1 MSERLTDIRTPKGVV
16 NNPFTL
22 DSGRIP
28 KTLVSGSTAD
38 IQEIIDVFS
47 SDTPSYQSCF
57 ISGIQ
62 GSGKT
67 VSLTFIAE
75 HFQNSEFK
83 RYLSEYVY
91 DKVWEN
97 LSEGSISIK

>member
-1 MSERLTDIRTPKGVV
+1 MSEKLTDIRTPKGVV

-75 HFQNSEFK
+75 HFQNRDDWLVIELNPEK
-83 RYLSEYVY
+83 T
-91 DKVWEN
+91 
-97 LSEGSISIK
+97 